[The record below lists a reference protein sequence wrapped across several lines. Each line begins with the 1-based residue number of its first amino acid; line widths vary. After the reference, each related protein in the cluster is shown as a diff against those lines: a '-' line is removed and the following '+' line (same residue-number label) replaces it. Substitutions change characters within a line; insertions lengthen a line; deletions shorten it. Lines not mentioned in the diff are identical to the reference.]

1 VAEAGVVMEV
11 KAEMAMLVV
20 LKEVLTGTVV
30 TEVTVVLLVMQGTVV
45 MVLGTMA
52 MAAMQVGE
60 PATGKATAAV

>member
-1 VAEAGVVMEV
+1 MEV

-60 PATGKATAAV
+60 TMGKVTAAV